1 MLLVISLFLLTV
13 ILPALFWWYFFIFQ
27 DRAEPEPRNLL
38 LQTFF
43 LGLGVAILT
52 AATELILINI
62 FFPDQYEI
70 IMNSV
75 ANFSKFGMSLLILAG
90 IVEEFIKFL
99 AIREFIYS
107 KKDFNQI
114 NDGVFYTVA
123 LAIGFIIMENSIYFY
138 SLYSGKITDSFIYSI
153 AIRGIAT
160 TLMHITSAVIIGYA
174 FGRMKF
180 TNKHSRFIIIR
191 SLTLVIIFHV
201 TFNVLV
207 YLGHVEIAFA
217 YTLLVFLY
225 SLRSLHKKESNL
237 VWKLFSPN
245 KNTFIED

>member
-1 MLLVISLFLLTV
+1 MLLIISLFLLTV
-13 ILPALFWWYFFIFQ
+13 LLPAGFWWYFFIVQ

-38 LQTFF
+38 MQTFF

-52 AATELILINI
+52 AATELTLINI
-62 FFPDQYEI
+62 FFPEQYEI
-70 IMNSV
+70 IMNSIS
-75 ANFSKFGMSLLILAG
+75 NFSKLGLSLLILAG
-90 IVEEFIKFL
+90 VVEEFIKFL

-138 SLYSGKITDSFIYSI
+138 SLYPGEITESFIYSI
-153 AIRGIAT
+153 AIRGLAT

-180 TNKHSRFIIIR
+180 SPHHSRFIIAR
-191 SLTLVIIFHV
+191 SLTLIIIFHV

-207 YLGHVEIAFA
+207 YLGHVEIACV
-217 YTLLVFLY
+217 YILLVFLY

-237 VWKLFSPN
+237 VWRLSSPKNAPFS
-245 KNTFIED
+245 E

>member
-1 MLLVISLFLLTV
+1 MILIISLFLLTV
-13 ILPALFWWYFFIFQ
+13 LLPALFWWYFFIFQ

-38 LQTFF
+38 IQTFF

-52 AATELILINI
+52 AATELALINI
-62 FFPDQYEI
+62 FFPEQYEI
-70 IMNSV
+70 IMNSMDS
-75 ANFSKFGMSLLILAG
+75 FSKLGLFLLILAG
-90 IVEEFIKFL
+90 VVEEFIKFL

-138 SLYSGKITDSFIYSI
+138 SLYPGEITDSFIYSI
-153 AIRGIAT
+153 VVRGLAT
-160 TLMHITSAVIIGYA
+160 TLMHITCAVIIGYA

-180 TNKHSRFIIIR
+180 TPHHSRFIITR
-191 SLTLVIIFHV
+191 ALTLVIIFHV

-207 YLGHVEIAFA
+207 YLGYVEIAFA
-217 YTLLVFLY
+217 YILIVFFY
-225 SLRSLHKKESNL
+225 SLRSIHRKESNL
-237 VWKLFSPN
+237 IWRLSSPKNAPFS
-245 KNTFIED
+245 E